1 MSLDEEV
8 RALRDRGEAEAAA
21 TRAIKA
27 LGPEILG
34 YLGALLHDAGEASE
48 VFSQF
53 AEDLWRGLPAFRFES
68 SLRTWAYKLAWH
80 AASRFARDP
89 YRRRRER
96 LETTLASRLAEHLL
110 SSAGR
115 SVERRAAEVGRL
127 RQYLS
132 PEEQTLLVLR
142 VDRRLAWREVAEVL
156 GGEGGDG
163 EPGGGGPPD
172 EVALRKRFERLKE
185 KLARAAREE
194 GLLE

>member
-68 SLRTWAYKLAWH
+68 SLRTWAYKLARH
-80 AASRFARDP
+80 AALRHRRDP
-89 YRRRRER
+89 FRRRGER
-96 LETTLASRLAEHLL
+96 LETTQASVVAGSVMASTVIRHEWRAQQLARLRRALAED
-110 SSAGR
+110 
-115 SVERRAAEVGRL
+115 
-127 RQYLS
+127 
-132 PEEQTLLVLR
+132 EQTLLILR
-142 VDRRLAWREVAEVL
+142 VDRGLSWSEVAEVL
-156 GGEGGDG
+156 AGEDG
-163 EPGGGGPPD
+163 ARPE
-172 EVALRKRFERLKE
+172 EAALRKRFERLKE